1 MEAITE
7 TVLAVIKDTCP
18 PNVPKITDLDKKLL
32 DYGLDSLDFSAVLLA
47 LEEKYGLV
55 IPDEDMDSLE
65 TVNQISAY
73 VKRKTA
79 E

>member
-47 LEEKYGLV
+47 LEEKYGLM

>member
-7 TVLAVIKDTCP
+7 TVLAVIKETCP
-18 PNVPKITDLDKKLL
+18 PNVPEISDLDMKLL

-47 LEEKYGLV
+47 LEEKYGV
-55 IPDEDMDSLE
+55 MIPDEDMDSLE

-73 VKRKTA
+73 VKLKTA
-79 E
+79 K